1 MIKTSLIKSTEIF
14 FEINT
19 IQTVGRERASR
30 NDISKILE
38 KYQKTSLL
46 SLDLNYIQSEVEKV
60 AWIKKVIIRRVL
72 PSTFCLL
79 YTSPSPR
86 DRTRS
91 RMPSS
96 A

>member
-1 MIKTSLIKSTEIF
+1 MQSLKIRSYFFISGIIIITLLLATVLFYKNGMIKTSLIKSTEIF

-46 SLDLNYIQSEVEKV
+46 SLDLNYIQYEVEKV
-60 AWIKKVIIRRVL
+60 A
-72 PSTFCLL
+72 
-79 YTSPSPR
+79 
-86 DRTRS
+86 
-91 RMPSS
+91 
-96 A
+96 

>member
-14 FEINT
+14 FEVNT

-46 SLDLNYIQSEVEKV
+46 SLDLN
-60 AWIKKVIIRRVL
+60 
-72 PSTFCLL
+72 
-79 YTSPSPR
+79 
-86 DRTRS
+86 
-91 RMPSS
+91 
-96 A
+96 